1 MFLLLFEKNNK
12 KEATI
17 NSITTNMTSTLE
29 FVINI
34 SIIDL
39 TFICSKLSKSLLNI
53 KCILTVKYAITHT
66 LNIKA
71 TINNIFLL
79 IFPLSYFY
87 FSLKVYTIYLKKSPS
102 I

>member
-1 MFLLLFEKNNK
+1 MFLLLLEKNNK

-17 NSITTNMTSTLE
+17 NSIITNMTSTLE
-29 FVINI
+29 LFINI

-53 KCILTVKYAITHT
+53 KFKLTVKYAVTHT

-71 TINNIFLL
+71 IINNIFLL
-79 IFPLSYFY
+79 IFSLSYF
-87 FSLKVYTIYLKKSPS
+87 
-102 I
+102 